1 MVLYYDLPVYRDTYK
16 LVLDVFEL
24 AADYS
29 IQDDGTSLCTGLVTE
44 TCYGDWY
51 LPSAFE
57 LKLLHNA
64 HIITPPPQK
73 KTATHFYSLWSST
86 EKDST
91 DAWTLRPS
99 VGCCRSSDKTLDP
112 QHAVRAVRAF

>member
-64 HIITPPPQK
+64 HIITPPPKKKQQRTSTAFGPLQR
-73 KTATHFYSLWSST
+73 KTAQTPGL
-86 EKDST
+86 
-91 DAWTLRPS
+91 
-99 VGCCRSSDKTLDP
+99 
-112 QHAVRAVRAF
+112 